1 MSTDTSANR
10 TWQTLSTQA
19 DSMATLNQLFSQQS
33 NRGLQYRVAACDMI
47 MDFSKQKIDE
57 AVLSNLIKLANEREL
72 AQEIHRLMTGEIVND
87 TEHRPALHTALRQPQ
102 GEQFGSKVSM
112 SLSRCIPAY
121 KKRKSWLSG
130 FVMGSGVVILVRQ
143 SPMW

>member
-57 AVLSNLIKLANEREL
+57 AVLSNLITLANE
-72 AQEIHRLMTGEIVND
+72 H
-87 TEHRPALHTALRQPQ
+87 
-102 GEQFGSKVSM
+102 
-112 SLSRCIPAY
+112 
-121 KKRKSWLSG
+121 
-130 FVMGSGVVILVRQ
+130 
-143 SPMW
+143 